1 MYLKFVE
8 IVLFNIWFSKK
19 SYESMLSRKK
29 LNLNVNVNEPVIFYL
44 MIIFQNKLNVV
55 MDDGSDNIS
64 FSMIKSEEEEEQQ
77 ESHQTTISIQPTT
90 TPHPVYFYH

>member
-1 MYLKFVE
+1 
-8 IVLFNIWFSKK
+8 
-19 SYESMLSRKK
+19 MLSRKK